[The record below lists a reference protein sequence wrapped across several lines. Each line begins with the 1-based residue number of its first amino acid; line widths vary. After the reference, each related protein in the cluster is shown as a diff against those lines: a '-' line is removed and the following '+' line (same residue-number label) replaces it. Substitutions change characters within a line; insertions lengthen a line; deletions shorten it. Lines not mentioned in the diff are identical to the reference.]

1 MKQNSNIQTCD
12 VAIIGAG
19 LAGLMAARTLVAEGK
34 NVLLLEAQNHVGG
47 RTLNHSLAEG
57 QALELGGQ
65 WLGPTQEKMY
75 ALCRELGLETYPTYS
90 CGDQLVSFDGKITRL
105 KAGDDVSSVL
115 PTEVALE
122 ANVVLEKL
130 ATMSQ
135 SLDLE
140 TPCHHP
146 QALEWD
152 NQTLASW
159 LEQHTQHP
167 ETAAY
172 LQLELKGLFAAE
184 ASDLA
189 LLHVLFTLKSGGG
202 FQNLVSVKNGAQ
214 QDRIV
219 GGSGLI
225 AERMAQA
232 LGERVILS
240 TPVRRLEQNET
251 RVRVITDNLVVNAER
266 VIVTLPPTLANRLV
280 YEPALP
286 EMRQQLLNRSAMG
299 SVIKVMVVYDKPF
312 WREEGLS
319 GQVLSSTGPINTL
332 YDNSPHDGRYG
343 VLLGFIEGEQARH
356 LRCLG
361 HGVRERLTVE
371 CLLTYFGQKALN
383 YTQYLEKNWL
393 TDPWAQG
400 GYCGH
405 FGPGLWTSYGA
416 ALRERCGRIHW
427 AGAET
432 SSIWNGYMEGA
443 VCSGERAA
451 HEILALPTRAE
462 ATVTRA
468 LHSSKNGVA
477 TSVSL

>member
-1 MKQNSNIQTCD
+1 MKQDSNIQTCD
-12 VAIIGAG
+12 VAVIGAG

-34 NVLLLEAQNHVGG
+34 NVLVLEAQSRVGG
-47 RTLNHSLAEG
+47 RTLNHSLGEG
-57 QALELGGQ
+57 RALELGGQ

-75 ALCRELGLETYPTYS
+75 ALCRELGLETYPTYT
-90 CGDQLVSFDGKITRL
+90 CGEQIVSFGGKMTRL
-105 KAGDDVSSVL
+105 KSEEDVSSVL

-122 ANVVLEKL
+122 ATKVLEKL

-140 TPCHHP
+140 TPYNHP
-146 QALEWD
+146 RAMAWD
-152 NQTLASW
+152 SQTLASW
-159 LEQHTQHP
+159 LEQTTQHP
-167 ETAAY
+167 ETATY

-184 ASDLA
+184 ASDLS

-202 FQNLVSVKNGAQ
+202 FQNLVSVKGGAQ

-219 GGSGLI
+219 GGSHLI

-232 LGERVILS
+232 LGERIILS
-240 TPVRRLEQNET
+240 KPVRRLEQHDT
-251 RVRVITDNLVVNAER
+251 HVQVIADNLIINAEQ

-286 EMRQQLLNRSAMG
+286 EMRQQLLSRSTMG

-319 GQVLSSTGPINTL
+319 GQVLSDAGPINTF
-332 YDNSPHDGRYG
+332 YDNSPLDSSCG
-343 VLLGFIEGEQARH
+343 VLLGFIEGEQARW
-356 LRCLG
+356 LKCLG
-361 HGVRERLTVE
+361 HEVRERMTIE
-371 CLLTYFGQKALN
+371 CLQTYFGTKALD

-405 FGPGLWTSYGA
+405 FGPGLWTSYGE
-416 ALRERCGRIHW
+416 ALREGCGRIHW
-427 AGAET
+427 AGTET

-443 VCSGERAA
+443 VRSGERAA
-451 HEILALPTRAE
+451 KEILVLQNDVVLSHFTGAE
-462 ATVTRA
+462 
-468 LHSSKNGVA
+468 LVA
-477 TSVSL
+477 PLF